1 VPLCSS
7 GERMTSHISKIMPRL
22 ALAILVL
29 SFLACRIQVQTSNSA
44 YTPTP
49 SKSFPL
55 EVATA
60 TLQSAATPTYM
71 ASPATPTIAE
81 SITPTLPLVTITAI
95 NGDLYIRRGSG
106 SDFNPISVLL
116 QGQTVAALGRDILD
130 EWLYITIPSHAGKF
144 GWVSTL
150 TIYSSISGQ
159 TMDLPVVDSDLA
171 VPAYIQ
177 NCSTHNMIVQPVGVI
192 LPPFYQYP
200 DSIVQFDPGEYTIMD
215 YDSIK
220 YNPNSNQG
228 LVVDLV
234 EGELYRIT
242 AMGTAAQHKCPVSQ

>member
-1 VPLCSS
+1 
-7 GERMTSHISKIMPRL
+7 MTSRTSKIVSRL
-22 ALAILVL
+22 SFAILVL
-29 SFLACRIQVQTSNSA
+29 SFLACGIQVQTSNSA

-49 SKSFPL
+49 SISSPV
-55 EVATA
+55 EIATA
-60 TLQSAATPTYM
+60 TFQSIATPTYM
-71 ASPATPTIAE
+71 VLPATPTSAV
-81 SITPTLPLVTITAI
+81 SMTPILPSVTITAI
-95 NGDLYIRRGSG
+95 NGNLYIRRGSG
-106 SDFNPISVLL
+106 SDFNPIAVLL
-116 QGQTVAALGRDILD
+116 QGQTVTALGRDILD
-130 EWLYITIPSHAGKF
+130 EWLYIPIPSHADKF

-200 DSIVQFDPGEYTIMD
+200 DSVVQFDPGEYTLLD
-215 YDSIK
+215 YDNPK

-242 AMGTAAQHKCPVSQ
+242 AMGTAAQHKCPVRQ

>member
-1 VPLCSS
+1 
-7 GERMTSHISKIMPRL
+7 MTSRTSKIVSRL
-22 ALAILVL
+22 SFAILVL
-29 SFLACRIQVQTSNSA
+29 SFLACGIQVQTSNLA

-49 SKSFPL
+49 SRSFPV

-60 TLQSAATPTYM
+60 TFQSIATSTYTVL
-71 ASPATPTIAE
+71 PATPTSSA
-81 SITPTLPLVTITAI
+81 SKTPTLPSVTITAI
-95 NGDLYIRRGSG
+95 NGNLYIRRGSG
-106 SDFNPISVLL
+106 SDFNPIAVLL
-116 QGQTVAALGRDILD
+116 QGQMVTALGRDILD
-130 EWLYITIPSHAGKF
+130 EWLYIPIPSHADKF

-177 NCSTHNMIVQPVGVI
+177 NCSTHDMIVQPAGVI
-192 LPPFYQYP
+192 LPPFSQYP
-200 DSIVQFDPGEYTIMD
+200 DSVVQFDPGEYTIMD
-215 YDSIK
+215 YDNPK

-228 LVVDLV
+228 LVIDLV

-242 AMGTAAQHKCPVSQ
+242 AMGTAAQHKCPIRP